1 MQTEPI
7 IVTRPEQAFAA
18 IVLRLSQPEIAAV
31 APPLIDDV
39 IAWVKAQGGRTAG
52 PPFFNYVNFYP
63 DGTMDMQAGM
73 PTTTLLKP
81 EGRVSTGM
89 LPGGRFASLTATV
102 PYHELHAANMALH
115 EWTVARGLRL
125 DGVEV
130 GKGFVDANRLE
141 IYHKDPGEDPSGHP
155 VTEIAFRLAP

>member
-1 MQTEPI
+1 MQTEPS
-7 IVTRPEQAFAA
+7 IVTKPDQAYAA
-18 IVLRLSQPEIAAV
+18 MALRLRQPEIAQQ
-31 APPLIDDV
+31 APPLIGEV
-39 IAWVKAQGGRTAG
+39 IAWVRAQGGRTAG
-52 PPFFNYVNFYP
+52 PPFFRYFNFYP
-63 DGTMDMQAGM
+63 DGTMDMQAGI
-73 PTTTLLKP
+73 PTTSVLKP
-81 EGRVSTGM
+81 EGRVTTGT

-125 DGVEV
+125 DGVEA
-130 GKGFVDANRLE
+130 GNGFVDANRLE